1 MSAKNFYL
9 HIGYPKTAST
19 FLRRQVSNS
28 KKYSFLGKSK
38 KINNFFQNIIYSL
51 IYVKNDQVFLENLK
65 NLNIKKKFQYLLDN
79 SQNKDL
85 FYSDENILNFTAKV
99 DIKKRMERLK
109 IVISELDYSNFKI
122 IVTHRDPVELI
133 LSNISQNLLLFIYLK
148 TINFEIL
155 KKDIYIL
162 SYLNIDELKNLLKKL
177 FTKNKILFFDYNTF
191 ITNNILNLEDNISFK
206 KKINKSLKL
215 NNKYYYIFFCKF
227 KFREMIRKYKSNKNL
242 STLIKSF
249 LFNLKNLIL
258 IYKKKDLELLRKLY
272 LDKNTFA
279 NSEEINLSN
288 AKAPVIE

>member
-38 KINNFFQNIIYSL
+38 KINNFFQNIFYSL

-162 SYLNIDELKNLLKKL
+162 SYLNIDELKHLLEKL

-215 NNKYYYIFFCKF
+215 NTKYYYILFCKF